1 VSAQADDF
9 AQRGD
14 RLFDEGRL
22 ADALGQYQGAWARKR
37 THEIA
42 GNLGAVELELGR
54 HRDAAEHLAWSLRRV
69 PRTTPDPRLEALKAS
84 LDQARSHVAALTP
97 AVGVEGAEIRVD
109 GRVVGATPLEGEIFV
124 EPGTHLVEAV
134 APGFVPTRL
143 SLAAEAGAAVVV
155 VLALAPVPPP
165 PAPAPPAPV
174 LEAQPRRDDLVLRL
188 AAIGVLAAVVLTLVA
203 RKRAAAPAQ
212 PPVDRRQV
220 LLPGA
225 RRRGRFRRWV
235 RRATRVAAGA
245 ITRRLRERAD
255 HPREVLPPA
264 FDGGLFDRR
273 DLAPLGAAYRALNA
287 AVPRA
292 EAMSEALARLRAPFA
307 KHPDALRREKLLARM
322 RESVTTALDALHA
335 LEDIERHLRG
345 RGDAPVLANQLD
357 AHLWQWLWQTYT
369 LRDVLARENAV
380 VALEEAGDGL
390 TYEEEGL
397 IAETVGG
404 TRTALTWIR
413 RMIATAAEWGQAPG
427 LRDHTLRDLHRELAA
442 VFWELDVLTHVEQQ
456 LRARLTPPPASP
468 LDGHGLRALAR
479 LARRAAAR
487 ARDAMLLRRRRWRR
501 ALEAVSDL
509 RAALRAEA
517 EQFQK
522 DLRGHRELPRAVDP
536 RLPPPEALPPSPEPA
551 ADTSAPEPPPEAL
564 PPSPEPA
571 ADTSAPE
578 PPPEPPR

>member
-42 GNLGAVELELGR
+42 ANMGTVELELGR

-69 PRTTPDPRLEALKAS
+69 PPTAPAPLLEALKAS
-84 LDQARSHVAALTP
+84 LDQARSHVAALAT
-97 AVGVEGAEIRVD
+97 AVVVEGAEIRVD
-109 GRVVGATPLEGEIFV
+109 GRVVGAAPLEDQIFV
-124 EPGTHLVEAV
+124 EPGTHLVEAA
-134 APGFVPTRL
+134 APGFVSARV
-143 SLAAEAGAAVVV
+143 SLAAEAGASVVL

-165 PAPAPPAPV
+165 PAPAPV
-174 LEAQPRRDDLVLRL
+174 LEAQPRRDALVLRL
-188 AAIGVLAAVVLTLVA
+188 AAIGVLAAVVLTLVV
-203 RKRAAAPAQ
+203 RKRAAAP
-212 PPVDRRQV
+212 PRLPVDRRQV

-245 ITRRLRERAD
+245 LTRRLRERAG

-264 FDGGLFDRR
+264 VDGGLFDAR
-273 DLAPLGAAYRALNA
+273 DLAPLGAAYRALGA

-322 RESVTTALDALHA
+322 REAVTTALDALRA
-335 LEDIERHLRG
+335 LEEIERHVHE
-345 RGDAPVLANQLD
+345 RGDAPALANQLD
-357 AHLWQWLWQTYT
+357 AQLWRWTWQTCR
-369 LRDVLARENAV
+369 LRDALARENAV
-380 VALEEAGDGL
+380 VALEAAGEGL
-390 TYEEEGL
+390 TYDEEGL
-397 IAETVGG
+397 IVETVGS
-404 TRTALTWIR
+404 TRTSLTWIR
-413 RMIATAAEWGQAPG
+413 RMIAAGAVWGPSPG
-427 LRDHTLRDLHRELAA
+427 LSDHTYRDLRREVAA
-442 VFWELDVLTHVEQQ
+442 VFWELDVLAHVEQQ

-468 LDGHGLRALAR
+468 LDGHGLRAVAR

-487 ARDAMLLRRRRWRR
+487 ARDTMLLRRRRWRR

-509 RAALRAEA
+509 RAALQAEA

-522 DLRGHRELPRAVDP
+522 DLRGHRGLPRAVDP
-536 RLPPPEALPPSPEPA
+536 RMPEDPPPSPEPA
-551 ADTSAPEPPPEAL
+551 GVP
-564 PPSPEPA
+564 
-571 ADTSAPE
+571 SAPE